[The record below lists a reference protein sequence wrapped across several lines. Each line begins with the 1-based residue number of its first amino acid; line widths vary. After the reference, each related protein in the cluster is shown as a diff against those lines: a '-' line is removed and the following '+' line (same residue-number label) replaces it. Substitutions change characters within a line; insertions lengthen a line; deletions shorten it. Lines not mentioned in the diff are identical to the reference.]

1 VFTVM
6 DLGFNAARVLGALVA
21 IPVVPRL
28 GAQATLVAVALLFL
42 LWAPVTPLWLRGDRD
57 D

>member
-42 LWAPVTPLWLRGDRD
+42 LWAPVTPLWLRGERD